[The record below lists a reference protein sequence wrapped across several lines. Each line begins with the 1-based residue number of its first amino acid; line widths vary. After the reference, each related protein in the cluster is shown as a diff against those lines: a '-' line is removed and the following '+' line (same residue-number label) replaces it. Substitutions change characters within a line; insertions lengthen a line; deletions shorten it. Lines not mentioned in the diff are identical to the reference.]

1 MPFFVSFGCCPQ
13 FLKQSLIFLLLF
25 LAKRTN
31 TKAKLPLP
39 SCSVLFTVLVTHLLF
54 CRKNTF
60 WMDPRNF
67 FYWSRDLQIFWWYFI
82 IILLVGGPSSSS
94 YYCHSLFHILLCL
107 ELTNRILQSAMCI
120 LVLYV
125 FLEDMTIKD
134 IVGFVIFHFFTI
146 FSPNYGTCFLLDPL
160 LLPEEGSFHPSVQ
173 KFSHNWLVSFFW
185 NFDIVLESQIWC
197 VTELDF

>member
-39 SCSVLFTVLVTHLLF
+39 SCSVLFTVLVTHLF
-54 CRKNTF
+54 CRKNTCKF
-60 WMDPRNF
+60 SGD
-67 FYWSRDLQIFWWYFI
+67 I
-82 IILLVGGPSSSS
+82 IILLVGGPSISS
-94 YYCHSLFHILLCL
+94 YYCHSPFHILLCL

-120 LVLYV
+120 LVLYA

-134 IVGFVIFHFFTI
+134 IIGFVIFHFSTI

-173 KFSHNWLVSFFW
+173 KFSHNWLISFF
-185 NFDIVLESQIWC
+185 
-197 VTELDF
+197 